1 MSNINDYLK
10 WRGDISLKYD
20 ELNEIAQ
27 VIAEIKPKKIEEKI
41 LLLSLDNYPAG
52 TEVVFTLKDSEIYE

>member
-1 MSNINDYLK
+1 M
-10 WRGDISLKYD
+10 
-20 ELNEIAQ
+20 
-27 VIAEIKPKKIEEKI
+27 PKKVEEKI